1 MTNTKTMI
9 AIASLL
15 TATIASSAFAS
26 EGFLSPNVQ
35 NFPQNAQYRNDAQ
48 VGATQ
53 NGTNAYA
60 QAPSRQQR
68 ATFSNEDRREFNRT
82 TDSALFDR

>member
-15 TATIASSAFAS
+15 TASLASSAFAS
-26 EGFLSPNVQ
+26 ESFLSPNVQ
-35 NFPQNAQYRNDAQ
+35 NFPQQPAQQRN
-48 VGATQ
+48 VQ
-53 NGTNAYA
+53 NGSNAYA
-60 QAPSRQQR
+60 QAPARQTTT
-68 ATFSNEDRREFNRT
+68 TFSNSERREFNRV